1 MTFQKAL
8 RRCAASK
15 TKLQTSRRY
24 LTTNEDK
31 TSQPAIHRVLRGRR
45 GRIIFSGI
53 QPTGVPHLGNYLG
66 ALKSWVEIQNA
77 SRKGDL
83 NYYSVVD
90 LHAITRPQDPLK
102 ISRWRTETFAS
113 LLAVGLDPKKS
124 NMFFQSQVA
133 QHAELMWLLSTTA
146 STGYL
151 SRMTQW
157 KTKLDL
163 SENASVGE
171 GSSKEK
177 LKLGLFSY
185 PVLQAADILLYDAT
199 HVPIGG
205 DQMQHLEFTR
215 NLAKGF
221 NSHYD
226 QVKNAFVVPEAIL
239 SPAKRIM
246 SLSNPE
252 NKMSKSDQNENSR
265 ILITDNQEAI
275 HAKIKAAITDSED
288 GISYDVEKRP
298 GISNLIDI
306 VKFTSQDSVTSTE
319 IAKECQDMS
328 KKTFKTFVADS
339 VVTCL
344 GDIREKYESIL
355 ADPRIVPEA
364 AQSGAYSA
372 RLAARTKIRHIHKIM
387 GLDYHPALNTQKQ

>member
-8 RRCAASK
+8 RRYAASK
-15 TKLQTSRRY
+15 ATLLRPRRY
-24 LTTNEDK
+24 LSTNEDK
-31 TSQPAIHRVLRGRR
+31 TSQSAIRRVSPSRSRS
-45 GRIIFSGI
+45 IVFSGI

-77 SRKGDL
+77 SRKGDI
-83 NYYSVVD
+83 NYFSVVD
-90 LHAITRPQDPLK
+90 LHALTRPQDPTKLT
-102 ISRWRTETFAS
+102 RWRTETFAS
-113 LLAVGLDPKKS
+113 LLAVGIDPKRS
-124 NMFFQSQVA
+124 NVFFQSQVA

-163 SENASVGE
+163 SEDASVGE

-185 PVLQAADILLYDAT
+185 PVLQAADILLYNAT
-199 HVPIGG
+199 HVPIGE
-205 DQMQHLEFTR
+205 DQIQHLEFTR
-215 NLAKGF
+215 NLAKSF
-221 NSHYD
+221 NSHYSG
-226 QVKNAFVVPEAIL
+226 VNSAFVVPEAIL
-239 SPAKRIM
+239 SSAKRIM

-252 NKMSKSDQNENSR
+252 NKMSKSDPHANSR

-275 HAKIKAAITDSED
+275 HAKIKAAVTDSED
-288 GISYDVEKRP
+288 GISYDFEKRP

-306 VKFTSQDSVTSTE
+306 VKFTSPNSMTSTE
-319 IAKECQDMS
+319 IAKECQNMS

-339 VVTCL
+339 VVACL
-344 GDIREKYESIL
+344 GGIREKYESIL
-355 ADPRIVPEA
+355 ADPHIVADA
-364 AQSGAYSA
+364 AQSGANAARYAA
-372 RLAARTKIRHIHKIM
+372 RLKINRIHKIM
-387 GLDYHPALNTQKQ
+387 GLD